1 MELKEY
7 IEYWKVDLLRP
18 AKSDVLVNINP
29 GLNAISIDRL
39 SSDIESEKKYI
50 EPSSLLNKI
59 IKSNKLSE
67 KTAGVSTLGLSS
79 YAIQFSL
86 ADKDFFAPV
95 FIYNTSAIFDRIK
108 NKFEITK
115 KSSPFFNPFLEKLLD
130 LHIEEYSIEMVESVL
145 LEKGLDFKLLDEV
158 YIGNFHPHRFIIL
171 KEIETLSNQKK
182 YNNALLELFGETAE
196 NQIEFKFPNQ
206 NVLFADD
213 FQNSAIK
220 DLQNNNIVLQGPPGT
235 GKSDVITNIIAKSM
249 AAKYKTLFIA
259 EQQTAV
265 NVIYEKLKTH
275 QLHYFC
281 AQLHHNL
288 TAKEYVE
295 DLKQTWKHLES
306 LNKSKVVN
314 MNRSY
319 YMIQNLQ
326 MLLDKLNAKSLYGGL
341 SFGEFKAKCQQSTFQ
356 GELQLTSLPE
366 LENWVND
373 RELLQSVL
381 PSVGKI
387 QSYLWTY
394 INISELNCNNDKRQ
408 KDFGLA
414 YDAYQRMNDQL
425 DKINDFDELQ
435 RKVMFAQLFFYDDK
449 LLDRELF
456 KKDTKKQIAFK
467 KLRSQ
472 QKTLAEKINLYTN
485 EKNNWNKELNESE
498 LFEFLEVLQSNDR
511 FSLPNWIKKRELKK
525 LSKVNL
531 NSAKT
536 AIENLLHLREFE
548 NKFVDTKAQLREL
561 DLPDDLSSLDQIN
574 LLIDKSASI
583 SENIFKQLID
593 LDKQKIIE
601 LYNCSSDVQLLSDF
615 IKRHFLFKPEIEWSL
630 FFADYRK
637 HKNTIAGSEEWL
649 SKMSL
654 SSKKMLFELRNNY
667 EIKELDK
674 IVYQSHWDFLSAKF
688 PELTALEPS
697 KVGKILDD
705 ILEQEKQDQI
715 DFAKSITYDLKC
727 AFEEA
732 HDLLQVPA
740 RKLSEEEKLRKSRLR
755 KGKSILVKQFA
766 KSRNHLSPLELMKTE
781 AAEWISLLKPIVSGS
796 SIGVAKNLPFNK
808 EDFDLVLF
816 DEASQIHLSN
826 AVGSIYRGKRVMVA
840 GDSQQMPPS
849 NLFNKGSQDIDLLAQ
864 STFYWNNRILQYHY
878 RSHHDELIAFSNS
891 YFYQNKLRAFPFYNA
906 DFPIEVIDLNG
917 VFEDRVNLKEAHFAA
932 KVISEKIKNDDFSF
946 GIVAFSQKQL
956 DAILAALPKN
966 DYIKLMERENE
977 ILMSSL
983 EHVQGEQCDHLII
996 SLGYAFNREGKFLH
1010 QFGPLNKDG
1019 GHRRLNVLM
1028 SRARKKITFIRSV
1041 NENDFKI
1048 SENDG
1053 VDMLR
1058 KLMVYL
1064 SKVEIN
1070 TDDSTSVLA
1079 KEENTFLVK
1088 SFYKEVPEALNLLS
1102 VHNVLKSR
1110 NWKVEYIF

>member
-18 AKSDVLVNINP
+18 TKSDVLVNINP
-29 GLNAISIDRL
+29 GLNAIYIADL

-95 FIYNTSAIFDRIK
+95 FIYNASAIFDRIK

-115 KSSPFFNPFLEKLLD
+115 NSSPFFNPFLEKLLD
-130 LHIEEYSIEMVESVL
+130 LQIEEYSIEIVESVL
-145 LEKGLDFKLLDEV
+145 LEKGLDFKLSKEV

-171 KEIETLSNQKK
+171 KEIEALSNQKK

-206 NVLFADD
+206 NVLLADD
-213 FQNSAIK
+213 FQNSVIK
-220 DLQNNNIVLQGPPGT
+220 DLQNTNIVLQGPPGT

-288 TAKEYVE
+288 AAKEYVN
-295 DLKQTWKHLES
+295 DLKSTWKHLEGV
-306 LNKSKVVN
+306 NISKAVN

-319 YMIQNLQ
+319 YMLQNLQ
-326 MLLDKLNAKSLYGGL
+326 MLLDKLNANSLYGGI
-341 SFGEFKAKCQQSTFQ
+341 SFGEFKAKCKQPSIK
-356 GELQLTSLPE
+356 GVLQITNLPE
-366 LENWVND
+366 LETWIND
-373 RELLQSVL
+373 RVLLQSIL
-381 PSVGKI
+381 PSVGEMK
-387 QSYLWTY
+387 SYLWTY
-394 INISELNCNNDKRQ
+394 INFSAFSNNKEKRQ

-414 YDAYQRMNDQL
+414 YDAYQRMKNQL
-425 DKINDFDELQ
+425 DKIYNFDELQ
-435 RKVMFAQLFFYDDK
+435 RKVMFARLFFYNDK
-449 LLDRELF
+449 LLDLELF
-456 KKDTKKQIAFK
+456 KKDTKKQIAFI

-472 QKTLAEKINLYTN
+472 QKTLEEKINLYTN
-485 EKNNWNKELNESE
+485 EKNNWNKELSESE
-498 LFEFLEVLQSNDR
+498 LFEFLNVLQSNDR

-525 LSKVNL
+525 LSKINL
-531 NSAKT
+531 NSAKK
-536 AIENLLHLREFE
+536 AIENLLHLKELE
-548 NKFVDTKAQLREL
+548 NKLADTKTQLREL
-561 DLPDDLSSLDQIN
+561 DLPDDLSSLDQIK
-574 LLIDKSASI
+574 LLIDKSTSI
-583 SENIFKQLID
+583 SENVFKQLID
-593 LDKQKIIE
+593 LNKQNIIE
-601 LYNCSSDVQLLSDF
+601 LYHCSRDVQLLSGF
-615 IKRHFLFKPEIEWSL
+615 IKSHFLFKPEIEWSL
-630 FFADYRK
+630 FFADYQK

-649 SKMSL
+649 SKLSL

-667 EIKELDK
+667 EINELDE

-740 RKLSEEEKLRKSRLR
+740 RKLSKEEKLRKSRLR

-796 SIGVAKNLPFNK
+796 SISVAKNLPFNK

-864 STFYWNNRILQYHY
+864 SSFYWSNRILQYHY
-878 RSHHDELIAFSNS
+878 RSHHDEIITFSNS

-906 DFPIEVIDLNG
+906 DFPIEVIDLKG

-956 DAILAALPKN
+956 DAILEALPK
-966 DYIKLMERENE
+966 DDFIKLMERENE

-1010 QFGPLNKDG
+1010 QFGPLNKEG

-1058 KLMVYL
+1058 KLMAYL
-1064 SKVEIN
+1064 SNVEQH
-1070 TDDSTSVLA
+1070 TDDCISNSV
-1079 KEENTFLVK
+1079 KRKNTFLVK